1 MSETESEYES
11 EEEFK
16 YTEIE
21 GYENYIIYE
30 DGRVLNKK
38 RGEFKTPYLR
48 GKKGKQYLNVRLYKN
63 GDGKHLPLHRLL
75 ALAFIPNPNNKPC
88 CDHIDKNPLN
98 NSLNNLRWSTI
109 SENNRNR
116 NKNSNNTSGY
126 KNVSWDKHYK
136 LWRVRINRVFYGLF
150 KDIDA
155 AGMFAA
161 MMSAQIN
168 GEFHHDVDA
177 GYESEESKSDD

>member
-1 MSETESEYES
+1 MSDTESEYKSESEYES

-16 YTEIE
+16 YAEIE

-30 DGRVLNKK
+30 DGRVWSKNKK
-38 RGEFKTPYLR
+38 DFKTPFLR
-48 GKKGKQYLNVRLYKN
+48 GTKGNQYLAVSLSKN
-63 GDGKHLPLHRLL
+63 GDGKHLQLHRLL

-98 NSLNNLRWSTI
+98 NSLNNLRWSTV

-116 NKNSNNTSGY
+116 NKALNNKSGY
-126 KNVSWDKHYK
+126 KNVCWDKHYK
-136 LWRVRINRVFYGLF
+136 LWRVEINRVFYGYF
-150 KDIDA
+150 NDVDV

-168 GEFHHDVDA
+168 GEFHHDVD
-177 GYESEESKSDD
+177 